1 MITKS
6 LIAIFVIL
14 AVANA
19 ARLVSVGDNEE
30 FKRTA
35 FDSLFKL
42 NNIKAE

>member
-1 MITKS
+1 MIAKS

-14 AVANA
+14 VVAN
-19 ARLVSVGDNEE
+19 ARLVSVGDNED

-42 NNIKAE
+42 NNINSN